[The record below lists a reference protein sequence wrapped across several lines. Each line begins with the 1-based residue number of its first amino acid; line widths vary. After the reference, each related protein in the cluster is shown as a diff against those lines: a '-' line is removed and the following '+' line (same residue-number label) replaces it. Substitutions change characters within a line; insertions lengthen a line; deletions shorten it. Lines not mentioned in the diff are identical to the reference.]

1 MARWTLSSIDAHYG
15 NHMSSTAIILIAIS
29 ALLHASWN
37 LISKKEHPT
46 AAFFLAVNLIGTLF
60 LCPLLFFYGYQ
71 LAQFPPLVWVFLG
84 LTGLCQAV
92 YMVSLAGAYRHGDIS
107 IAYPVVR
114 SSPMLVVMVVVFI
127 LGRGDQVSSQSIAG
141 IFLVVLGSVV
151 LPMKHFADFRV
162 ANYRNPSCLLGLLA
176 ACATAGYSVIDDE
189 ALRRL
194 QGLPELGIDAV
205 ETTLLYALMQGSS
218 ACLWLGF
225 VVLVKRE
232 GRAAFARVVR
242 AQMRPAALTGVGMYI
257 TYPLVLV
264 SMAFVD
270 NVSYV
275 VAFRQISI
283 PIGVGLG
290 ILLLNEPRYVPK
302 FAGTALIFVGLLL
315 VGTG

>member
-1 MARWTLSSIDAHYG
+1 MT
-15 NHMSSTAIILIAIS
+15 STAIILISIS

-60 LCPLLFFYGYQ
+60 LCPLLFFYGHQ
-71 LAQFPPLVWVFLG
+71 LTQFPPLVWGFLG

-92 YMVSLAGAYRHGDIS
+92 YMISLAGAYRHGDIS
-107 IAYPVVR
+107 IAYPIVR
-114 SSPMLVVMVVVFI
+114 SSPMLVVMIVVFI
-127 LGRGDQVSSQSIAG
+127 IGRGDQISSQSIAG

-151 LPMKHFADFRV
+151 LPMKHFADLRIV
-162 ANYRNPSCLLGLLA
+162 NYLNLSCLLGVLA

-194 QGLPELGIDAV
+194 QSIGDGAV
-205 ETTLLYALMQGSS
+205 ETTLLYALMQGVS

-232 GRAAFARVVR
+232 GRAAFAHVMCGRI
-242 AQMRPAALTGVGMYI
+242 RPAALTGVGMYI

-275 VAFRQISI
+275 VAFRQVSI

-302 FAGTALIFVGLLL
+302 FTGTALIFVGLVL